1 MSYRWI
7 SICMAWC
14 AALASVGCTTTSLR
28 RSAEAP
34 ALRARLASDII
45 GVRRYFHNNPFLSFD
60 DQGDPNPEGF
70 KVTYYA
76 VSAATREGA
85 FGDGLI
91 RFKMYV
97 IEPGREGEPATG
109 RLVKT
114 WEFDPQQAMG
124 WRVRRKG
131 PLGWPYLFHLN
142 WRFTLGSIH
151 TANPLR
157 PRSGRDTRVDPGFD
171 AERRHRV
178 VDRAALH
185 RAFRHEL

>member
-7 SICMAWC
+7 SICMAFF
-14 AALASVGCTTTSLR
+14 AAMASVGCTATSLR

-34 ALRARLASDII
+34 ARRARLASDII

-97 IEPGREGEPATG
+97 IEPGQEGEPATG

-142 WRFTLGSIH
+142 WGDADPYGKEVRIVPEFVRIDGRVIKGS
-151 TANPLR
+151 PKDLR
-157 PRSGRDTRVDPGFD
+157 VPVRK
-171 AERRHRV
+171 
-178 VDRAALH
+178 
-185 RAFRHEL
+185 HEVILLDEARL